1 MSTMFSDIKARLSTA
16 KQKEPLEG
24 IIFAEILY
32 ADDTL
37 IFGDHTPSIKKLFK
51 KIEVE
56 SSYYNME
63 LNYRK
68 CINMTTNRKTS
79 TIKYLDGTKVP
90 RDSRAVYLG
99 SLLTDTVSNTAEI
112 NNRTAMTMRTFK
124 QLKIFWDK
132 ADTTTNWKLRTI
144 KTYVQPGSDP
154 THSK

>member
-1 MSTMFSDIKARLSTA
+1 MK
-16 KQKEPLEG
+16 
-24 IIFAEILY
+24 
-32 ADDTL
+32 
-37 IFGDHTPSIKKLFK
+37 
-51 KIEVE
+51 
-56 SSYYNME
+56 
-63 LNYRK
+63 LNYGK
-68 CINMTTNRKTS
+68 CINLTTNRKTS

>member
-1 MSTMFSDIKARLSTA
+1 MK
-16 KQKEPLEG
+16 
-24 IIFAEILY
+24 
-32 ADDTL
+32 
-37 IFGDHTPSIKKLFK
+37 
-51 KIEVE
+51 
-56 SSYYNME
+56 
-63 LNYRK
+63 LNYGK

-112 NNRTAMTMRTFK
+112 HDIIAMTMKTFR
-124 QLKIFWDK
+124 QPKIFWDK
-132 ADTTTNWKLRTI
+132 ANTNHTI